1 MGCRVRAG
9 SIAVSLVVGISI
21 GCRAAAPLERNER
34 GGSETGSAP
43 RSAGNASPPANAF
56 LFDPSLRADPADGY
70 AITIDGSA
78 EELEVVPI
86 EGAPTS
92 ESVAVVINGPYVD
105 PQCLVVGKPG
115 RYSFAF
121 EGQTRSG
128 PARGYLTEP
137 GKKRLLVWIKIWE
150 EEAAHGRIVV
160 TNPLHALTPAQTR
173 DLRGVYIDIGTDS
186 WSEEVVADLARLDLT
201 RVCVST
207 SGSPAVPRFPAGIR
221 YLAIDPGYDRDLSD
235 LGAFGKLVFLSLNSY
250 EQPFDA
256 AWIPT
261 LTSLQYLR
269 LAVGTLENPDQLK
282 TLRSLRRLAIR
293 ATKGIEQPDFLRAM
307 PAIQKLSLHGSID
320 LTPIR
325 EVRDLVEL
333 DVSESPARHLPA
345 VSLPALRKVD
355 LMSTKVSEVE
365 VERFRTLNPNAVVL
379 HRWTPLLRSHLL
391 GASEVKVETVKLRR
405 GDRSHS
411 VIVRDTAE
419 IEKLIEA
426 LEIDDPER
434 FVSGCLPTH
443 RLTFKRAGGSPKGEA
458 IGLAE
463 GNSVLW
469 SGFPGD
475 APLTPVGLRE
485 TRAWMAKHGMPWSDC
500 SGRE

>member
-1 MGCRVRAG
+1 M
-9 SIAVSLVVGISI
+9 
-21 GCRAAAPLERNER
+21 R
-34 GGSETGSAP
+34 GMTNRGAP
-43 RSAGNASPPANAF
+43 RALAAILSMVVAMVIAGAV
-56 LFDPSLRADPADGY
+56 RADPAGGY

-86 EGAPTS
+86 EGAPTTGS
-92 ESVAVVINGPYVD
+92 AAVIINGPYVD

-121 EGQTRSG
+121 EGQARSG

-137 GKKRLLVWIKIWE
+137 GKKRRLVWIKIWQ

-160 TNPLHALTPAQTR
+160 TNPLHALTPAQIR
-173 DLRGVYIDIGTDS
+173 DLRGVYIDIGIGS

-235 LGAFGKLVFLSLNSY
+235 LGAFGKLVFLSLNTY

-269 LAVGTLENPDQLK
+269 LAVGTLENPNQLE
-282 TLRSLRRLAIR
+282 TLRSIRRLAIR
-293 ATKGIEQPDFLRAM
+293 AKKGIEQPDFLRAM
-307 PAIQKLSLHGSID
+307 PGIQTLLLHGSID
-320 LTPIR
+320 LAPIR
-325 EVRDLVEL
+325 ELPNLVEL
-333 DVSESPARHLPA
+333 DASESPARHLPA
-345 VSLPALRKVD
+345 LSLPALRKVN
-355 LMSTKVSEVE
+355 LMSSQVSDAE
-365 VERFRTLNPNAVVL
+365 VERFRALNPNAVVL
-379 HRWTPLLRSHLL
+379 HRWTPLLRSQLL
-391 GASEVKVETVKLRR
+391 GASEVKVETVPLRR
-405 GDRSHS
+405 GDRSRS
-411 VIVRDTAE
+411 VTVRDTAE
-419 IEKLIEA
+419 IAKLVEA

-443 RLTFKRAGGSPKGEA
+443 RLIFKRAGGPPKGEA
-458 IGLAE
+458 IELAE

-469 SGFPGD
+469 SGFPGE
-475 APLTPVGLRE
+475 APLTQAGLRE

-500 SGRE
+500 SGRESADRYEDGLRRTTRAARAPCDRWAAA